1 MTEKKTSIQLSVATK
16 ARLDAIGGK
25 KDTYDDI
32 IRRLLDQADKKK
44 KQ

>member
-16 ARLDAIGGK
+16 ERLDKIGGK
-25 KDTYDDI
+25 KDTYEDI
-32 IRRLLDQADKKK
+32 IRRLLDLAAKK